1 MAEPKIRFREY
12 EGEYNLD
19 KIGNLTDSYSGGT
32 PSAGC
37 SEYYGGKIPFIR
49 SGEIHNDKT
58 ELFLTEIG
66 YSVSSAKMVEKGAIL
81 YAMYG
86 ATSGEVDV
94 CKIKGAINQAILAIN
109 PQNDIDSYFLIYL
122 LQNKKKSIIS
132 TFLQGGQ
139 GNLSGSM
146 IKNITIEYPD
156 IIEQQQIASYFKSLD
171 ALIQVTTKKIISLKQ
186 LKSASLISMF
196 PQAGETKPRVRFKGF
211 KEDWKKSKLNQL
223 ANRITRKNKKLET
236 QLPLTISA
244 IDGLI
249 SQDSFFNDIVA
260 SSNLSGYYLIRE
272 GEFAY
277 NKSYSNGYPFGVVK
291 RLEKYNMG
299 ALSTLYIVFALNTNI
314 LSDYVAYFFDTTLW
328 HNEVAKS
335 AAEGA
340 RNHGLLNINTDDF
353 LGIEIL
359 FPPSLSEQ
367 RQIASFFRSLD
378 TQIFLETQRLDKL
391 KQIKS
396 ACLDKMF
403 V

>member
-109 PQNDIDSYFLIYL
+109 PQNDIDSYFLIYF

-171 ALIQVTTKKIISLKQ
+171 ALIQVTTKKITSLKQ

-211 KEDWKKSKLNQL
+211 HGDWASALIADKCKIGTGKSN
-223 ANRITRKNKKLET
+223 T
-236 QLPLTISA
+236 Q
-244 IDGLI
+244 D
-249 SQDSFFNDIVA
+249 QVEN
-260 SSNLSGYYLIRE
+260 
-272 GEFAY
+272 GEFPFFIRSENIVRS
-277 NKSYSNGYPFGVVK
+277 NKYLYDCEAVITIGDGNIGKVFHYVNGKFDLHQRCYKMTDFSDEISGEYFFYFFSNFFYERAIKMSAKATVDSV
-291 RLEKYNMG
+291 RLDMIADMQLKFPPLAEQK
-299 ALSTLYIVFALNTNI
+299 AIA
-314 LSDYVAYFFDTTLW
+314 AYF
-328 HNEVAKS
+328 K
-335 AAEGA
+335 
-340 RNHGLLNINTDDF
+340 
-353 LGIEIL
+353 
-359 FPPSLSEQ
+359 
-367 RQIASFFRSLD
+367 SLD
-378 TQIFLETQRLDKL
+378 TLIQLIEKKNESL

>member
-58 ELFLTEIG
+58 GLFLTEIG
-66 YSVSSAKMVEKGAIL
+66 YSASSAKMVEKGAIL

-156 IIEQQQIASYFKSLD
+156 IIEQQQIAAYFKSLD
-171 ALIQVTTKKIISLKQ
+171 VLIQSTTKKIASLKQ

-211 KEDWKKSKLNQL
+211 EGDWENINLSEVFVERHEISTITESLPQLSFTIAEGVIKPEDRKSNKRDFLIKDIDTKKYLVTYRDDIIYNP
-223 ANRITRKNKKLET
+223 ANVIYGAIHKNSLCNGVVSPIYKIFYTDQNADFMECIVRKPSFIQEMTIFMEGTVKKLKTLKPESF
-236 QLPLTISA
+236 LKMSAYISPSLEEQKK
-244 IDGLI
+244 IGD
-249 SQDSFFNDIVA
+249 FFH
-260 SSNLSGYYLIRE
+260 S
-272 GEFAY
+272 
-277 NKSYSNGYPFGVVK
+277 
-291 RLEKYNMG
+291 
-299 ALSTLYIVFALNTNI
+299 
-314 LSDYVAYFFDTTLW
+314 
-328 HNEVAKS
+328 
-335 AAEGA
+335 
-340 RNHGLLNINTDDF
+340 LNI
-353 LGIEIL
+353 
-359 FPPSLSEQ
+359 
-367 RQIASFFRSLD
+367 QI
-378 TQIFLETQRLDKL
+378 TLETQRLDKL

>member
-1 MAEPKIRFREY
+1 MRREY

-66 YSVSSAKMVEKGAIL
+66 YSASSAKMVEKGAIL

-156 IIEQQQIASYFKSLD
+156 IIEQQQIAAYFKSLD
-171 ALIQVTTKKIISLKQ
+171 VLIQSTTKKIASLKQ

-211 KEDWKKSKLNQL
+211 EGDWENINLSEVFVERHEISTITESLPQLSFTIAEGVIKPEDRKSNKRDFLIKDIDTKKYLVTYRDDIIYNP
-223 ANRITRKNKKLET
+223 ANVIYGAIHKNSLCNGVVSPIYKIFYTDQNADFMECIVRKPSFIQEMTIFMEGTVKKLKTLKPESF
-236 QLPLTISA
+236 LKMSAYISPSLEEQKK
-244 IDGLI
+244 IGD
-249 SQDSFFNDIVA
+249 FFH
-260 SSNLSGYYLIRE
+260 S
-272 GEFAY
+272 
-277 NKSYSNGYPFGVVK
+277 
-291 RLEKYNMG
+291 
-299 ALSTLYIVFALNTNI
+299 
-314 LSDYVAYFFDTTLW
+314 
-328 HNEVAKS
+328 
-335 AAEGA
+335 
-340 RNHGLLNINTDDF
+340 LNI
-353 LGIEIL
+353 
-359 FPPSLSEQ
+359 
-367 RQIASFFRSLD
+367 QI
-378 TQIFLETQRLDKL
+378 TLETQRLDKL

>member
-66 YSVSSAKMVEKGAIL
+66 YSASSAKMVEKGAIL

-156 IIEQQQIASYFKSLD
+156 IIEQQQIAAYFKSLD
-171 ALIQVTTKKIISLKQ
+171 VLIQSTTKKIASLKQ

-211 KEDWKKSKLNQL
+211 EGDWENINLSEVFVERHEISTITESLPQLSFTIAEGVIKPEDRKSNKRDFLIKDIDTKKYLVTYRDDIIYNP
-223 ANRITRKNKKLET
+223 ANVIYGAIHKNSLCNGVVSPVYKIFYTDQNADFMECIVRKPSFIQEMTIFMEGTVKKLKTLKPESF
-236 QLPLTISA
+236 LKMSAYISPSLEEQKK
-244 IDGLI
+244 IGD
-249 SQDSFFNDIVA
+249 FFH
-260 SSNLSGYYLIRE
+260 S
-272 GEFAY
+272 
-277 NKSYSNGYPFGVVK
+277 
-291 RLEKYNMG
+291 
-299 ALSTLYIVFALNTNI
+299 
-314 LSDYVAYFFDTTLW
+314 
-328 HNEVAKS
+328 
-335 AAEGA
+335 
-340 RNHGLLNINTDDF
+340 LNI
-353 LGIEIL
+353 
-359 FPPSLSEQ
+359 
-367 RQIASFFRSLD
+367 QI
-378 TQIFLETQRLDKL
+378 TLETQRLDKL

>member
-66 YSVSSAKMVEKGAIL
+66 YSASSAKMVEKGAIL

-122 LQNKKKSIIS
+122 LQNKKKSLIS

-156 IIEQQQIASYFKSLD
+156 IIEQQQIAAYFKSLD
-171 ALIQVTTKKIISLKQ
+171 VLIQSTTKKIASLKQ

-211 KEDWKKSKLNQL
+211 EGDWENINLSEVFVERHEISTITESLPQLSFTIAEGVIKPEDRKSNKRDFLIKDIDTKKYLVTYRDDIIYNP
-223 ANRITRKNKKLET
+223 ANVIYGAIHKNSLCNGVVSPIYKIFYTDQNADFMECIVRKPSFIQEMTIFMEGTVKKLKTLKPESF
-236 QLPLTISA
+236 LKMSAYISPSLEEQKK
-244 IDGLI
+244 IGD
-249 SQDSFFNDIVA
+249 FFH
-260 SSNLSGYYLIRE
+260 S
-272 GEFAY
+272 
-277 NKSYSNGYPFGVVK
+277 
-291 RLEKYNMG
+291 
-299 ALSTLYIVFALNTNI
+299 
-314 LSDYVAYFFDTTLW
+314 
-328 HNEVAKS
+328 
-335 AAEGA
+335 
-340 RNHGLLNINTDDF
+340 LNI
-353 LGIEIL
+353 
-359 FPPSLSEQ
+359 
-367 RQIASFFRSLD
+367 QI
-378 TQIFLETQRLDKL
+378 TLETQRLDKL